1 MRSPDIPKE
10 GIHRHSLLGFV
21 FYQPAKLRFIRESP
35 IGRKIFFESD
45 IACRTFHGV
54 ELIALAVSRIEDRG
68 HDQNR
73 GKEHDQDSV
82 PKRLNELGAR
92 TGCALVAQ
100 GATLREK

>member
-45 IACRTFHGV
+45 IACRRAIHAV

-73 GKEHDQDSV
+73 GKEHDQDSM
-82 PKRLNELGAR
+82 PKRLNELTTR
-92 TGCALVAQ
+92 TGSALVTH
-100 GATLREK
+100 GAT